1 MVIYLVGSL
10 ISLILVISLTV
21 YEYKTK
27 TKWELKVGD
36 LFSTIFLIV
45 LSWIGVLLMAIALVV
60 NCWDSTLLKKS
71 NKKKDFNQELNKKY
85 SKKNGARK

>member
-1 MVIYLVGSL
+1 
-10 ISLILVISLTV
+10 LTIFNSS
-21 YEYKTK
+21 
-27 TKWELKVGD
+27 ELKVGD
-36 LFSTIFLIV
+36 LFLNIFLIV

-71 NKKKDFNQELNKKY
+71 NKKKDFNQELDKKY